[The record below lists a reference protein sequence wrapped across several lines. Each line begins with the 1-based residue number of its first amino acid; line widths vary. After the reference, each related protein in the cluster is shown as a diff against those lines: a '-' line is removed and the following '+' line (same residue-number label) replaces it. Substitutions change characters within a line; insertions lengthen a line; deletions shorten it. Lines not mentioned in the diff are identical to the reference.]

1 MKFWIL
7 ALLLASP
14 AFAQEPP
21 APAPVAK
28 PVLSPDFQ
36 KGWCTGWAAASQAV
50 VARRSLWRQG
60 LETAAPP
67 DKWPQALQTAAGAV
81 DTFILVP
88 ALTGKITLADGSQI
102 DCGSPGEGG
111 KP

>member
-1 MKFWIL
+1 MKFLIL

-14 AFAQEPP
+14 ALAQEIPP
-21 APAPVAK
+21 AASK
-28 PVLSPDFQ
+28 PVLSPDYQ

-60 LETAAPP
+60 LETAASP
-67 DKWPQALQTAAGAV
+67 DKWPPALQNAAQSV

-88 ALTGKITLADGSQI
+88 ALTGKVTLADGSQV
-102 DCGSPGEGG
+102 DCSEP